1 MDFIQKQSSRK
12 FLFHYFMANWDNL
25 FLDRQG
31 KFTWLSATKLRGI
44 SILVPSLSEQQKI
57 VAEIET
63 YGAN

>member
-1 MDFIQKQSSRK
+1 
-12 FLFHYFMANWDNL
+12 MANWDNL